1 MRLFAINN
9 ALIANSRNYNYTLEN
24 LIKVRDSLSLIPLRT
39 NTYESLLKEENKSL
53 EEYLDLLLEDGR
65 FSDLDE
71 SVQSIAVAIRRLTL
85 LACKKYKEKDL
96 PQKVYE
102 ALCYYILREVERADK
117 GSTRF
122 HTSIFAL
129 PVCAINIFFSQYEI
143 FKKVENGEDKYLKL
157 YNLLARLML
166 QSWLLPNRN
175 DATDLK
181 PFSVERFQ
189 NNVWWEGGNALSYRP
204 TFETSICLLNLP
216 MFQIM
221 LTVMK
226 NAVASTTSIYG
237 SSFWQEGICA
247 DGWGWGHGRQCYN
260 NGYPTDSILSILSHL
275 SLLKEECYYS
285 LLSSID
291 WCHIAYYAKA
301 ITFNVY
307 KSFFPPMMSR
317 HCFPLTPKA
326 ITANDSHA
334 KKIAKFLVTNFPK
347 YLSSSVLKEME
358 VLEREGSLALR
369 ECKGRRYFF
378 NNDSLVVKTDEVYCY
393 FNCASSRLKGVESAD
408 FMADKRNFYTR
419 DGAYLI
425 LKDENAYKKA
435 MGTWNVCQLPGT
447 TERSLE
453 KEEIQSETNWQGYH
467 SLFDFA
473 GGLTNGSNAVS
484 GFVYQ
489 KSGEREKDGAGK
501 IYPKFTKEMLGVIAQ
516 KSLFNHEGL
525 FVFLGSGISD
535 TLPLYGHD
543 VKTTIDNTLL
553 LNKAKLIYQEKE
565 MAVISGFYQDELY
578 IENNGLIYG
587 FPEGKVEVFA
597 DNLSTDWAYLNQ
609 GNEGCVDEIV
619 PILKLQI
626 NHQKNPK
633 NEKYYYWIS
642 SSLPLAEA
650 KQSFKV
656 LQRSEKLHAVAFK
669 DCIQAVFFQEEKL
682 ETPYGVFQTDS
693 PLIVCLTKTKQ
704 GLECQISDPMQ
715 VNGKVVTLTLDGK
728 SYSVEMPKAEYCGK
742 NISVVLEDK

>member
-1 MRLFAINN
+1 
-9 ALIANSRNYNYTLEN
+9 
-24 LIKVRDSLSLIPLRT
+24 
-39 NTYESLLKEENKSL
+39 
-53 EEYLDLLLEDGR
+53 DGT

-71 SVQSIAVAIRRLTL
+71 SVQSIAIALRRLTL
-85 LACKKYKEKDL
+85 LACNKYRAKDL
-96 PQKVYE
+96 PHKVYE
-102 ALCYYILREVERADK
+102 GLCCYILREVEREDK

-129 PVCAINIFFSQYEI
+129 PVCAINIFFSQYET
-143 FKKVENGEDKYLKL
+143 FKKVEKGEDKYLKL

-221 LTVMK
+221 LTVMQ
-226 NAVASTTSIYG
+226 NAVSSTTSIYG

-260 NGYPTDSILSILSHL
+260 NGYPTDSILSILYHL
-275 SLLKEECYYS
+275 SLLKEECYHP

-326 ITANDSHA
+326 ITANDGHA
-334 KKIAKFLVTNFPK
+334 KKIAKLLVTNFSK
-347 YLSSSVLKEME
+347 YLSPSVLKEME
-358 VLEREGSLALR
+358 VLEKEGSLALK

-378 NNDSLVVKTDEVYCY
+378 NNDSLVVKTEEVFCY

-419 DGAYLI
+419 DGSYLI

-473 GGLTNGSNAVS
+473 GGLTTGNNAVS

-489 KSGEREKDGAGK
+489 KSGEREKDGAGI
-501 IYPKFTKEMLGVIAQ
+501 IYPNFTKEMLGVVAQ

-535 TLPLYGHD
+535 TDPKFGHD
-543 VKTTIDNTLL
+543 VKTTVDNTRC
-553 LNKAKLIYQEKE
+553 LNKAKLIYQGKE
-565 MAVISGFYQDELY
+565 SRVTSGIYSEELY
-578 IENNGLIYG
+578 IVNNGLIYG
-587 FPEGKVEVFA
+587 FPEGNVEVFA
-597 DNLSTDWAYLNQ
+597 DNLTTDWAYLNQ
-609 GNEGCVDEIV
+609 GNEGCVDE
-619 PILKLQI
+619 
-626 NHQKNPK
+626 
-633 NEKYYYWIS
+633 
-642 SSLPLAEA
+642 
-650 KQSFKV
+650 
-656 LQRSEKLHAVAFK
+656 
-669 DCIQAVFFQEEKL
+669 
-682 ETPYGVFQTDS
+682 
-693 PLIVCLTKTKQ
+693 
-704 GLECQISDPMQ
+704 
-715 VNGKVVTLTLDGK
+715 
-728 SYSVEMPKAEYCGK
+728 
-742 NISVVLEDK
+742 